1 MVNERFEV
9 ETLLDHDRRHA
20 SAAIR
25 VRNAYTIGR
34 RVNDTWAVPDCI
46 IHFAGCNVLALPAES
61 VADTVDEIEIS
72 LFVDP
77 HQIAGSK
84 PSVALRKHVTQD
96 LLLGL
101 GGVRVALKLTAA
113 PIRFAY
119 SPDRLTG
126 FADAA
131 GC

>member
-1 MVNERFEV
+1 MVNERLEV
-9 ETLLDHDRRHA
+9 KILVDHDRRHA
-20 SAAIR
+20 GAAIR
-25 VRNAYTIGR
+25 VGNAYSVGR
-34 RVNDTWAVPDCI
+34 RIKDTRAVPDRI
-46 IHFAGCNVLALPAES
+46 IHFAGCNILALPAES
-61 VADTVDEIEIS
+61 VADTVDEIEKS

-84 PSVALRKHVTQD
+84 PSVALRKHVAQN

-101 GGVRVALKLTAA
+101 GGVRVALELTAA

-126 FADAA
+126 
-131 GC
+131 